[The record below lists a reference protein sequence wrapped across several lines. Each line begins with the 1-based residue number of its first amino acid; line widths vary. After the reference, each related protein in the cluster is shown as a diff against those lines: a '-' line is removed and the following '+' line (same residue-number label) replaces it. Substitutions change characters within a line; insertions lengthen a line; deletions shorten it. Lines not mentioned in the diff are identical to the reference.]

1 MKQNG
6 VMSEI
11 GRDADEGQGETKQKQ
26 ISKEWIFIEM
36 ITHPS
41 GFALIF

>member
-1 MKQNG
+1 MQVQRIKSYTMKQNG

-26 ISKEWIFIEM
+26 ISKE
-36 ITHPS
+36 
-41 GFALIF
+41 